1 MKQFMIQDLID
12 YIEAHIEDD
21 LTLDELSDVSS
32 YSRFY
37 LHRMFDLIIGSSVI
51 NYVRLR
57 KMQYARYCLSKDER
71 VIDVALKY
79 GYQSERSFRRA
90 FKQVFQL
97 NPSSIKHQDY
107 HIPEKIQF
115 DLKKGMTMIHYL
127 SDLKIVECDAYYALG
142 TKVISK
148 HPEIDSIE
156 QMTHYKHL
164 NHIDPF
170 TEIGIDISVDASDSD
185 SGKRGYAY
193 YLVVDKETFEKHHD
207 SDIIKHHIPS
217 SKYAM
222 ITIDDPFK
230 DPFERIPMGWK
241 KLITELE
248 SKYTPKKGL
257 GLDCFEEK
265 VVTMTGTI
273 MNIYVAI
280 E

>member
-1 MKQFMIQDLID
+1 MKQLMIQELID
-12 YIEAHIEDD
+12 YIEEHIEEN

-97 NPSSIKHQDY
+97 NPSAIKDQTY
-107 HIPEKIQF
+107 HMPDKIQF
-115 DLKKGMTMIHYL
+115 ELKKGMTMIHYL
-127 SDLKIVECDAYYALG
+127 SDLKIVECNAYYALG
-142 TKVISK
+142 TKVISRN
-148 HPEIDSIE
+148 PEIDSIE
-156 QMTHYKHL
+156 YMTEYKHL
-164 NHIDPF
+164 NHIDPM
-170 TEIGIDISVDASDSD
+170 TEIGMDISVSVTDSD
-185 SGKRGYAY
+185 LGKRGYAY
-193 YLVVDKETFEKHHD
+193 YLVVDKETFDKHQEPH
-207 SDIIKHHIPS
+207 IIKHHIPS

-222 ITIDDPFK
+222 ITINNPFK

-248 SKYTPKKGL
+248 SKYTPRKGL

-265 VVTMTGTI
+265 IVTMTGTI
-273 MNIYVAI
+273 MNLYVAI